1 MIDKYIRKDLQ
12 GFLPY
17 HAPLKDYE
25 IKLDANENP
34 YPHCNEV
41 LEAARKWIDNKDNF
55 TRYPDTDQNNLRET
69 LGNYYKVA
77 KENII
82 CGVGS
87 DQLIEYILKLFI
99 EPNDIILV
107 PNPSFS
113 MYELS
118 NTINHGKTIRYELDD
133 EFEYSYE
140 QIIELYKEHCP
151 KIIFICTPNNP
162 TGTVIKRDS
171 LLALLEEVECPV
183 VLDEAYAEFVEK
195 DFMDLV
201 EKFENLIILKT
212 FSKAFGLA
220 GLRVGYGISSKK
232 MIESI
237 NICKAPYNLSAFSAD
252 IAESV
257 IKNANYYN
265 DVVFKLN
272 QNREHLISQLAN
284 ITVIERVFPSEANF
298 VLVRVKNIDVCKYL
312 EEFKI
317 LVRGYGD
324 KGRLANCIR
333 ISVGTEQENQRIIN
347 VLHTFNQ

>member
-1 MIDKYIRKDLQ
+1 MIDKFIRKDLQ

-17 HAPLKDYE
+17 HAPLKEYE
-25 IKLDANENP
+25 IKVDANENP
-34 YPHCNEV
+34 YPHCEQV
-41 LEAARKWIDNKDNF
+41 LETARKWIDNKDNF

-69 LGNYYKVA
+69 LADYYKVS
-77 KENII
+77 KDNII

-99 EPNDIILV
+99 EPDDIILV
-107 PNPSFS
+107 PDPSFS

-133 EFEYSYE
+133 DFEYSSVD
-140 QIIELYKEHCP
+140 IINLYKIHNP
-151 KIIFICTPNNP
+151 KIIFVCTPNNP
-162 TGTVIKRDS
+162 TGTVIKRQQLIS
-171 LLALLEEVECPV
+171 LLDEVQCPV
-183 VLDEAYAEFVEK
+183 VLDEAYAEFVDK
-195 DFMDLV
+195 DFMDLIV
-201 EKFENLIILKT
+201 KYENLIVLKT

-257 IKNANYYN
+257 IKNADYYN
-265 DVVFKLN
+265 GVVQKLN
-272 QNREHLISQLAN
+272 KNRDQLISALRG
-284 ITVIERVFPSEANF
+284 IPVIERVYPSEANF
-298 VLVRVKNIDVCKYL
+298 ILVKVKSSEVAQYL

-333 ISVGTEQENQRIIN
+333 ISVGTEQENQKIIK
-347 VLHTFNQ
+347 VLKNINI